1 MVCPDRCKP
10 LSEAGLVPPREF
22 RDVGRLGL
30 KPKAFEWPTPS
41 PRWKERGL
49 AFKLR
54 SFASDDFELR
64 FELGA
69 SVRSWGTSRA
79 EI

>member
-10 LSEAGLVPPREF
+10 ASEAGLVPRREF
-22 RDVGRLGL
+22 RSTGRLDL
-30 KPKAFEWPTPS
+30 KPKAFEWPFPPHNAGRRDPT
-41 PRWKERGL
+41 
-49 AFKLR
+49 FKLR

-64 FELGA
+64 FEFVA

-79 EI
+79 EM